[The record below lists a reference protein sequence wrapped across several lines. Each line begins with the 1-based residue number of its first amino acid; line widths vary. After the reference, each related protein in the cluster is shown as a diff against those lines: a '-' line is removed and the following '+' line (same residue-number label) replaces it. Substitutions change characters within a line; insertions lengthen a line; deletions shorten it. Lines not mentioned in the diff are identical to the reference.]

1 MGKNGTDGTGWDGIE
16 RDRTGRDRIGRDV
29 GLDGMWD
36 WTRRE
41 GMG

>member
-1 MGKNGTDGTGWDGIE
+1 MGKNGTGWDGIE
-16 RDRTGRDRIGRDV
+16 RDRTGRDGIGRDV